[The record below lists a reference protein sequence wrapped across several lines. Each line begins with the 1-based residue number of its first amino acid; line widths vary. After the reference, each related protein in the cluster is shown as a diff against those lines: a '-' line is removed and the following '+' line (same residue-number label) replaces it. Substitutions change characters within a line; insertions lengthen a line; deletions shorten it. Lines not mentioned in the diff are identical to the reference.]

1 MVTQV
6 GCVCGVGQ
14 KDTGGC
20 RWLAGGPESG
30 VRLMVAIEQ
39 NVVRATLAAVHRPP
53 ADQPQPRRSETEGRV
68 QRLLPVGDAANYLGV
83 SRATVERLVFR
94 GELPIVKIGGSTRYD
109 VDDLDGYIAINR
121 SRNRRRT
128 A

>member
-14 KDTGGC
+14 KGTGGWQ
-20 RWLAGGPESG
+20 WLAGGPESG

-39 NVVRATLAAVHRPP
+39 NAVRATLAAAHRPL
-53 ADQPQPRRSETEGRV
+53 ADQPHPGRSKTEGRV

-121 SRNRRRT
+121 SRSRRRT